1 MLQGTVDPALDES
14 WWWGDLIP
22 VVIYTG
28 LANELP
34 HQQTSGFPE
43 MRRQGLCG
51 VSVVGLHPLSGLWV
65 PSGAPAE
72 GVGVGPQ

>member
-14 WWWGDLIP
+14 WWWGGLIP
-22 VVIYTG
+22 FVIYAE

-43 MRRQGLCG
+43 MRGQG
-51 VSVVGLHPLSGLWV
+51 
-65 PSGAPAE
+65 
-72 GVGVGPQ
+72 GVGTS